1 MDFRRNKRLNFSH
14 KFPIL
19 CWFQFYANSI
29 FPPRELPFSF
39 FTPRE
44 VTMKKSL
51 GTIAGIV
58 LIALSGSALADEQME
73 IGQKIYERAFGRG
86 CGTCHDIASNP
97 QLPAL
102 IKAGTLDR
110 ARFEEVLRNG
120 KGGMPKAMD
129 EIMKNKAVEKAG
141 LTEELAIDYLFK
153 YISSK

>member
-1 MDFRRNKRLNFSH
+1 
-14 KFPIL
+14 
-19 CWFQFYANSI
+19 
-29 FPPRELPFSF
+29 
-39 FTPRE
+39 
-44 VTMKKSL
+44 MKKSL

-102 IKAGTLDR
+102 IKAGQLDR
-110 ARFEEVLRNG
+110 AKFEEVLRNG
-120 KGGMPKAMD
+120 KGGMPKAVD

-141 LTEELAIDYLFK
+141 LTEELAIDYLYK
-153 YISSK
+153 YIGSK

>member
-1 MDFRRNKRLNFSH
+1 
-14 KFPIL
+14 
-19 CWFQFYANSI
+19 
-29 FPPRELPFSF
+29 
-39 FTPRE
+39 
-44 VTMKKSL
+44 MKKSL

-73 IGQKIYERAFGRG
+73 IGKKIYERAFGRG

-110 ARFEEVLRNG
+110 AKFEQVLREG
-120 KGGMPKAMD
+120 KGGMPKAVD

-141 LTEELAIDYLFK
+141 LTEELAIDDLYK
-153 YISSK
+153 YIGSK